1 MTEASRLKPP
11 PAAGAKAPAGR
22 AATPVKAATP
32 AKAPAAKAPAA
43 KAPAAKRSAG
53 SAAKGATKSLGKR
66 AVAPKAAPAPKPEKV
81 RKPKLVRDSFT
92 MPKTEYA
99 AIDAIKAR
107 AARLGRPSKKSEV
120 LRAGVMWLASLDD
133 AALVQALSA
142 VPAIKTGRPP
152 KAVEAPAGSA

>member
-22 AATPVKAATP
+22 AATPIKAATP
-32 AKAPAAKAPAA
+32 V

-152 KAVEAPAGSA
+152 KAAEAPAGSA